1 MLETRTQKQSLTVVG
16 RVELGVVGGVVSSAA
31 MGVVL
36 IIFAGIGFETPRFF
50 TLLPEI
56 LGIYGPSYEQGL
68 IGLVLHFII
77 GSVWGLVY
85 AFAFK
90 SYSVTKGLGLAAVQ
104 LILLAILLTN
114 SIPGYGKS
122 LVEIPVLEAAKILTV
137 YGLSLA
143 TYGATLGL
151 AAKKNH
157 LG

>member
-77 GSVWGLVY
+77 GSVWGLFTRVPS
-85 AFAFK
+85 K
-90 SYSVTKGLGLAAVQ
+90 
-104 LILLAILLTN
+104 
-114 SIPGYGKS
+114 
-122 LVEIPVLEAAKILTV
+122 
-137 YGLSLA
+137 A
-143 TYGATLGL
+143 TALQ
-151 AAKKNH
+151 KV
-157 LG
+157 